1 MDDNRLLSQ
10 EEIEELIQES
20 KNENKANDVEE
31 ELTKEE
37 MDALG
42 EIGNISIGTSATT
55 LYSLLNN
62 KVVITTPEVKV
73 TNMKRLKEAYPM
85 PFITVEVPY
94 TEGLNGSNLMIIKEQ
109 DAKVIADLMMGGDGT
124 NTEAELDDLRMS
136 AIGEAMNQMMGSA
149 ATSLSTMLKK
159 DINISP
165 PKLNKVDLA
174 SDTLDAF
181 FNENDYIVIIR
192 FDMKVGNLLNSKIM
206 QLMEIPFA
214 KTLVQ
219 YLYSM
224 SEPTN
229 ETNSTDNVELSEDVL
244 STDSINEIL
253 GETNVIETQGNEIEE
268 AIVGQKGKRVLKEE
282 QRQDYSDHHEKVEVK
297 PVQFQSFQEEEH
309 PKQSTSLD
317 LIMDVPLR
325 VTVELGRTKKSI
337 KEILEFGPGSI
348 VELEKLAG
356 EPVDILVNGKLVAKG
371 EVVVIDENFGVRIT
385 EIVNSKQRINSLQ

>member
-1 MDDNRLLSQ
+1 MDDRLLSP
-10 EEIEELIQES
+10 EEIQELIQENQGKS
-20 KNENKANDVEE
+20 DDKRED
-31 ELTKEE
+31 LTKEE

-62 KVVITTPEVKV
+62 KVVITTPEVKIA
-73 TNMKRLKEAYPM
+73 NMKQLKEAYPI

-94 TEGLNGSNLMIIKEQ
+94 TEGLNGSNLMIIKEH

-124 NTEAELDDLRMS
+124 NTETELDDLRMS
-136 AIGEAMNQMMGSA
+136 AVGEAMNQMMGSA

-165 PKLNKVDLA
+165 PKLNKVDFA

-181 FNENDYIVIIR
+181 FDENEDIVIIC
-192 FDMKVGNLLNSKIM
+192 FDMKVGDLLSSNIM
-206 QLMEIPFA
+206 QLMPVSFA
-214 KTLVQ
+214 KTLVK

-224 SEPTN
+224 SDPTG
-229 ETNSTDNVELSEDVL
+229 EKKDVDRSTDA
-244 STDSINEIL
+244 DSASHVRDDIAVKE
-253 GETNVIETQGNEIEE
+253 EQGGKKEE
-268 AIVGQKGKRVLKEE
+268 HEGVQKGESTLKEE
-282 QRQDYSDHHEKVEVK
+282 SRKTAPVPEEKVTVK
-297 PVQFQSFQEEEH
+297 PVHFQSFEEEEH
-309 PKQSTSLD
+309 PKQSASLD
-317 LIMDVPLR
+317 LIMDVPLK

-356 EPVDILVNGKLVAKG
+356 EPVDILVNGKFVAKG

-385 EIVNSKQRINSLQ
+385 EIVNSNQRINSLQ